1 MLLLSSLDNPIQSNP
16 YSYRKDEGMSLTTA
30 MIVLAIELA
39 IALIFVVTT
48 RCPASRARRLAYL
61 FGIYAGLTA
70 LWAMGLAGAIE
81 VTETSPNG
89 STWIAIVV
97 LFINAILFVRIQ
109 SARERKQYGSNP
121 ASE

>member
-1 MLLLSSLDNPIQSNP
+1 
-16 YSYRKDEGMSLTTA
+16 MSLTTA

-48 RCPASRARRLAYL
+48 RCPVSRARRLAYL

-70 LWAMGLAGAIE
+70 FWAVGVAGADE
-81 VTETSPNG
+81 ALDRMPRG
-89 STWIAIVV
+89 STWIVILLLAV
-97 LFINAILFVRIQ
+97 NAILFVSIQ
-109 SARERKQYGSNP
+109 SARERMQYGSNP

>member
-1 MLLLSSLDNPIQSNP
+1 
-16 YSYRKDEGMSLTTA
+16 MSLTTA

-48 RCPASRARRLAYL
+48 RCPVSRARRLAYL

-70 LWAMGLAGAIE
+70 LWAVGVAGADE
-81 VTETSPNG
+81 ALDRVPRG
-89 STWIAIVV
+89 STWIAILLLAV
-97 LFINAILFVRIQ
+97 NAILFVSIQ
-109 SARERKQYGSNP
+109 SARERMQYGSNP